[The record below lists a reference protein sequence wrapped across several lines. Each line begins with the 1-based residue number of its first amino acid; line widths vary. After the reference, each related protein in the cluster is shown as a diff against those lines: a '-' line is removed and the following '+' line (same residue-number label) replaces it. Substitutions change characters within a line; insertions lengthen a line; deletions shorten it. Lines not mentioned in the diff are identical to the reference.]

1 MAAGSTAREY
11 PAQLLPYIRK
21 GITFADIGS
30 TVDLGVVP
38 VGAIIDDV
46 YVIVSTAF
54 DSGSTDILDIG
65 TSDDTDGFATDLT
78 LQTAGKIAADE
89 LATSNDLGPFA
100 AATTLQAVV
109 VATGTAA
116 TAGAGEIVVTFI
128 PDNDG

>member
-1 MAAGSTAREY
+1 MTTPAREY
-11 PAQLLPYIRK
+11 HTQQLHYLRK
-21 GITFADIGS
+21 GITFADIGT

-38 VGAIIDDV
+38 AGAIVDNA
-46 YVIVSTAF
+46 YVLVSTAF

-65 TSDDTDGFATDLT
+65 TSADTDGFATDLT

-89 LATSNDLGPFA
+89 LATSDDLGPYSA
-100 AATTLQAVV
+100 DTTLQAVL

-116 TAGAGEIVVTFI
+116 TAGAAEVVVTFI